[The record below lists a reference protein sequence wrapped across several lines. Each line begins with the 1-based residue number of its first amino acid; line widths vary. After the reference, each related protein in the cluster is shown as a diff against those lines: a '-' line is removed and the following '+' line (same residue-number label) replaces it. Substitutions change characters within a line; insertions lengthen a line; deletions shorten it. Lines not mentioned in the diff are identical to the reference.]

1 MAKTLMDSLGIEL
14 LEMTEDKVVA
24 TMPVDERT
32 HQPFGFTRWCIS
44 CVSGNSSKRRFIQFN

>member
-14 LEMTEDKVVA
+14 LEMTEDKVV

-32 HQPFGFTRWCIS
+32 HQPFGFTWWCIS
-44 CVSGNSSKRRFIQFN
+44 CVGGNSSKRRFIQFN

>member
-32 HQPFGFTRWCIS
+32 HQPFGFYMVVHLLRWRKQQQASVHTI
-44 CVSGNSSKRRFIQFN
+44 

>member
-14 LEMTEDKVVA
+14 LEMTEEKVVA

-32 HQPFGFTRWCIS
+32 HQPLDFYMVVHRLH
-44 CVSGNSSKRRFIQFN
+44 

>member
-32 HQPFGFTRWCIS
+32 HQPFGFYMVVHLLRWR
-44 CVSGNSSKRRFIQFN
+44 KQ